1 MASAIVDASL
11 VEGTVLYAV
20 PYIAPDIQD
29 EAIQTYPS
37 NPEVQKLISENP
49 NIVNK
54 AVTEL
59 EIRNR

>member
-1 MASAIVDASL
+1 